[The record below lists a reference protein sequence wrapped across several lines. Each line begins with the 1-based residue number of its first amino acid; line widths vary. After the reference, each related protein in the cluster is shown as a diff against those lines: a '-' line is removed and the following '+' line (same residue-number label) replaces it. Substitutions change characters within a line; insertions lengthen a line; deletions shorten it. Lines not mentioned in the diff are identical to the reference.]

1 MHAMENEHP
10 GKTVLGFPLKGFG
23 FFTSLLLSFATG
35 FFTFF
40 LSTFLAIMSLL
51 VWNVGGHHTVDY
63 ADTYLYVGLPLGVA
77 ALLISLVVF
86 GTLWIKAK
94 LID

>member
-1 MHAMENEHP
+1 MQESQNEHA

-40 LSTFLAIMSLL
+40 LTTFLAIIALL
-51 VWNVGGHHTVDY
+51 AWNLSGHVVSDY
-63 ADTYLYVGLPLGVA
+63 ADSYLYVGLPLGLA
-77 ALLISLVVF
+77 ALFIALVVF

-94 LID
+94 TSD

>member
-1 MHAMENEHP
+1 MHELQNKHL

-23 FFTSLLLSFATG
+23 LFTSLLLSFATG

-40 LSTFLAIMSLL
+40 ASTFLAIIALL
-51 VWNVGGHHTVDY
+51 VWNLGGHHSVDF
-63 ADTYLYVGLPLGVA
+63 ADTYLYIGLPLGLL
-77 ALLISLVVF
+77 ALLVSLLVF

-94 LID
+94 ISD